1 MARVEGVQ
9 AEDEDEGVSV
19 QNEQLQ
25 DDVLQE
31 EAQEDSMQQASWG
44 SYRQWLST
52 GLHSAFQAAEQVGSP
67 VILCWLMLVMSGTCK
82 DSRHACVHTHV
93 RILLTTHLQR

>member
-1 MARVEGVQ
+1 MGRVEGVQ

-31 EAQEDSMQQASWG
+31 DAQEDLMQQASWDMG
-44 SYRQWLST
+44 SYKQWLST
-52 GLHSAFQAAEQVGSP
+52 GLHSAFQAAEQVGSL
-67 VILCWLMLVMSGTCK
+67 VILC
-82 DSRHACVHTHV
+82 
-93 RILLTTHLQR
+93 